1 MPGVL
6 GWAMFGAAVRWW
18 QLGLEMRPF
27 FSRSS
32 IHGYPIF
39 AAIGGG
45 FGYWL
50 QGVTERQQAVLE
62 ERRTALLEKR
72 RRAGLEPE
80 LGVGKEPVPWVAAER
95 TIA

>member
-1 MPGVL
+1 
-6 GWAMFGAAVRWW
+6 
-18 QLGLEMRPF
+18 MRPF

-39 AAIGGG
+39 AAVGGG

-62 ERRTALLEKR
+62 GRRKALLEKR

-80 LGVGKEPVPWVAAER
+80 LGVGKEPVPWVVAGRAA
-95 TIA
+95 A